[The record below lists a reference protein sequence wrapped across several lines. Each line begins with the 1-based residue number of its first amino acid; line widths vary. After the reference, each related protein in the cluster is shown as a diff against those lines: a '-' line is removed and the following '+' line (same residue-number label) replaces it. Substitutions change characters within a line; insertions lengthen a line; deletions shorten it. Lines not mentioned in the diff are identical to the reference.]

1 MHSVANPSPHKMASS
16 SAFDT
21 HLADQKVKTLVNAQ
35 LKSIL
40 KREKLAVSGLKAAM
54 QNRIIS
60 QLHLYAMNRDLERLN
75 RLKGYITNPETLQSP
90 ISPLPTHQTPY
101 NNIPLSAG
109 RQPAPAPLMAPE
121 TSIPVRLQFRE
132 SPFYTILQSLTP
144 VHECKVR
151 EATRDHVDCKI
162 VLRPDVADKLTA
174 DSNLRVLIFCAPE
187 PISQFTKVDIA
198 FPHQVEVKVNMD
210 EVKANLRGLKNK
222 PGSTRP
228 ADITALLRK
237 RANYENHLS
246 LTYALTQRGIKQ
258 KFFFVVNLVKR
269 HPVEELVAK
278 LKSGKVI
285 TKEQVIREMI
295 SKAQDSEV
303 QATGSNM
310 SLKCPLSTLRIDVP
324 CRSTV
329 CTHNQ
334 CFDASSFLQLQ
345 EQAPTWTCPV
355 CNKIVSFEALEI
367 DQYVGSIL
375 MSTPKSVDQV
385 TVEPDGKW
393 SQIAEAE
400 TLHKGGQDSS
410 DDDEDLVEIKD
421 PPRLAAVKNETIN
434 GRSSMMTPP
443 TSSREQSSSS
453 VHAAA
458 KRSMSAV
465 IDLTSDDDEEE
476 TRRSS
481 KRPAMPTYPVT
492 PTYSS
497 SSENSHPQ
505 LDRGSTLFGSYP
517 INPVHKSN
525 YAQRGYAHPP

>member
-1 MHSVANPSPHKMASS
+1 MASS

-21 HLADQKVKTLVNAQ
+21 HLTDQKVKTLVNAQ

-60 QLHLYAMNRDLERLN
+60 QLHLYAMNQDLERLN
-75 RLKGYITNPETLQSP
+75 RLKGYINNPETLQSP
-90 ISPLPTHQTPY
+90 TPPLPRHQTPY
-101 NNIPLSAG
+101 NNVPLGAG

-121 TSIPVRLQFRE
+121 TAIPARLQFRE

-144 VHECKVR
+144 VYECKVR

-162 VLRPDVADKLTA
+162 ILRPDVADKLTA
-174 DSNLRVLIFCAPE
+174 DSNMRVLIFCAPE

-246 LTYALTQRGIKQ
+246 LTYALTQKVSLLVLLHPYEENMSLNMGLKQ
-258 KFFFVVNLVKR
+258 KFFFVINLVKR
-269 HPVEELVAK
+269 HSVEELVAK
-278 LKSGKVI
+278 LKSGKAI
-285 TKEQVIREMI
+285 TKEQVIRE
-295 SKAQDSEV
+295 K
-303 QATGSNM
+303 
-310 SLKCPLSTLRIDVP
+310 
-324 CRSTV
+324 
-329 CTHNQ
+329 
-334 CFDASSFLQLQ
+334 
-345 EQAPTWTCPV
+345 
-355 CNKIVSFEALEI
+355 I
-367 DQYVGSIL
+367 DQYVDNIL

-400 TLHKGGQDSS
+400 TLPKGDHDSS

-421 PPRLAAVKNETIN
+421 PPRLAAVKNETIS

-443 TSSREQSSSS
+443 MSSREQSSSS

-481 KRPAMPTYPVT
+481 KRPAMPAYPIT

-497 SSENSHPQ
+497 SSENSRPQ
-505 LDRGSTLFGSYP
+505 LDRGSALFGSYP
-517 INPVHKSN
+517 MNPVHQSN
-525 YAQRGYAHPP
+525 YTQRGYVHPP